1 MNCCHNAIHF
11 THLYFTNCYCRG
23 LKKQLYNICTSSW
36 FIIKCTVKSFIAA
49 IFFKKK
55 CTDVHKYNKVWL
67 TCQFKHLLFCVC
79 VHVCVRRHPETAVA
93 GLQKTQ
99 SHPELRESPH
109 TLPPEEMRH
118 TSSDC
123 VYAIQ
128 TDSSLRKRPKH
139 HFTSVNAQ

>member
-1 MNCCHNAIHF
+1 MYCKKFHCCYI
-11 THLYFTNCYCRG
+11 LE
-23 LKKQLYNICTSSW
+23 KE
-36 FIIKCTVKSFIAA
+36 
-49 IFFKKK
+49 

-67 TCQFKHLLFCVC
+67 TWQFKHLPFCVC
-79 VHVCVRRHPETAVA
+79 LHVCVRRHPETAVA

-99 SHPELRESPH
+99 SHSELRESPH

-123 VYAIQ
+123 VHAIQ

-139 HFTSVNAQ
+139 HFTSVNTQ